1 MPYVGAV
8 LMLGEWV
15 DFHWEV
21 DGKQYRLSLPGAGFV
36 SFEALMEIMGVA
48 DKDSKTD
55 EQIITRDVQADT
67 ETEVIQTDGMLTVND
82 IPVSEKM

>member
-21 DGKQYRLSLPGAGFV
+21 NGKAYDFSSPGGGFLSFARLAEELG
-36 SFEALMEIMGVA
+36 I
-48 DKDSKTD
+48 
-55 EQIITRDVQADT
+55 QADR
-67 ETEVIQTDGMLTVND
+67 TVKREMYMTCWPALRRWNYP
-82 IPVSEKM
+82 IRN

>member
-21 DGKQYRLSLPGAGFV
+21 NGKMFDFSIPGGGFI
-36 SFEALMEIMGVA
+36 SFRDLVA
-48 DKDSKTD
+48 ILGIAVCIFRPKRSPLT
-55 EQIITRDVQADT
+55 AD
-67 ETEVIQTDGMLTVND
+67 
-82 IPVSEKM
+82 